1 MNDRNA
7 YLKSN
12 IEGMSNDELILFIY
26 QELIKILN
34 LAIYYFKENNIEK
47 RVSSI
52 NKAIEIISTLMS
64 ILNFEQGGQIAL
76 RLRSLYL
83 YSIQK
88 LTTANYDKK
97 PIFVKE
103 VIKIFK
109 ELYNAWKQ
117 KIDKDRVE
125 GMKTNPVLNKLNKQ
139 EVNNKNQNL
148 KSDANEGN
156 GFEIYG

>member
-1 MNDRNA
+1 MNDRDL

-34 LAIYYFKENNIEK
+34 LAIYYFEENDIEK
-47 RVSSI
+47 RVNSI

-64 ILNFEQGGQIAL
+64 VLNFEQGGQIAL

-103 VIKIFK
+103 VTKIFK
-109 ELYNAWKQ
+109 ELYAGWKQ

-125 GMKTNPVLNKLNKQ
+125 GIKTNPGLKNLNKQ

-148 KSDANEGN
+148 KADANEGN

>member
-1 MNDRNA
+1 MNERNT
-7 YLKSN
+7 YLKNN

-26 QELIKILN
+26 QELLKILN
-34 LAIYYFKENNIEK
+34 LAIYYFKENDIEK

-88 LTTANYDKK
+88 LTTANYDKN
-97 PIFVKE
+97 PFFVKE

-109 ELYNAWKQ
+109 ELYTGWKQ
-117 KIDKDRVE
+117 KIDKDKTE
-125 GMKTNPVLNKLNKQ
+125 GMKTKPVLNKVNKQ
-139 EVNNKNQNL
+139 ETNNENQNI
-148 KSDANEGN
+148 KSDMNENN

>member
-1 MNDRNA
+1 MNDRNT
-7 YLKSN
+7 YLKNN

-34 LAIYYFKENNIEK
+34 LAKHYFKENNIEK
-47 RVSSI
+47 RVNSI

-97 PIFVKE
+97 PGYVDE
-103 VIKIFK
+103 AIKIFK
-109 ELYNAWKQ
+109 ELHAGWKE
-117 KIDKDRVE
+117 KLKKDKLE
-125 GMKTNPVLNKLNKQ
+125 GIKTNPIKPDINNQVKENNENLN
-139 EVNNKNQNL
+139 
-148 KSDANEGN
+148 SDVKEGK